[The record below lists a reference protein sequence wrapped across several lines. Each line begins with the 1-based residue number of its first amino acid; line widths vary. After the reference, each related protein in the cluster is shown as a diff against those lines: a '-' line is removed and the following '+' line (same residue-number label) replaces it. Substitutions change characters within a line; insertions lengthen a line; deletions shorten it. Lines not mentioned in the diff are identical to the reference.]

1 MSPRINPYAQAKELM
16 VAFNVFDDAVNAT
29 SLDLKLV
36 ELVKIRASQING
48 CVSCIETHVR
58 RTREKADE
66 TEMRI
71 YLLDAWRESTLYTP
85 RERAALGWAE
95 ALTLISQTHAPDVE
109 YEAVR
114 EHFSDNELV
123 ELSMVIT
130 MINTWNRFSIGF
142 RRPHSRKPIAAPIA

>member
-85 RERAALGWAE
+85 RERAALGWTE